1 MIPRNLGQRASLKD
15 SGRAPARR
23 SLLPTGGGQGN
34 AALYG
39 APSGGRPGAGGLTA
53 GVQDVAAAPYQ
64 EAQADP
70 RHGGTANRLGNPY
83 QNGSGIVRDRHVY
96 ANTGTE
102 KQQAHPDSTR
112 GEGLSPLAD
121 GPVRP
126 NWGMVHRTL
135 NPRYG
140 TTGTRF
146 LDNNGPF
153 TTTATSDGRAFGLGI
168 QDGSPWTTHNGG
180 TPGLTH
186 VYGVRGMAGVQGPEL
201 GSPQDGPQKIRGGV
215 PHGLHTRIPKNHEL
229 LAARRAKTP
238 QQGQTR
244 RSRPANSKIA
254 GQSYSQT
261 VQHQDQT
268 VITRAP
274 RMPSGHQPGMAGR
287 GLRR

>member
-1 MIPRNLGQRASLKD
+1 VIPRNLGQRPSLKD
-15 SGRAPARR
+15 NAPAPARR

-34 AALYG
+34 AFLYG
-39 APSGGRPGAGGLTA
+39 APTGGRPGAGGMVA

-64 EAQADP
+64 EAYADP
-70 RHGGTANRLGNPY
+70 RHGGTVNRLGQPY
-83 QNGSGIVRDRHVY
+83 QNESGIVYDRHIY

-126 NWGMVHRTL
+126 SYGTVHRTL

-153 TTTATSDGRAFGLGI
+153 ATTTTNDGRAYGLGI

-186 VYGVRGMAGVQGPEL
+186 VYGVRGLAGLQGPEL

-215 PHGLHTRIPKNHEL
+215 PHGLHTRTPSNAEL
-229 LAARRAKTP
+229 LAARRRKTA
-238 QQGQTR
+238 QQTQTR
-244 RSRPANSKIA
+244 RQRPANSKIA

-268 VITRAP
+268 QITRLP
-274 RMPSGHQPGMAGR
+274 RIPSGHQPGMAGR
-287 GLRR
+287 GLSR